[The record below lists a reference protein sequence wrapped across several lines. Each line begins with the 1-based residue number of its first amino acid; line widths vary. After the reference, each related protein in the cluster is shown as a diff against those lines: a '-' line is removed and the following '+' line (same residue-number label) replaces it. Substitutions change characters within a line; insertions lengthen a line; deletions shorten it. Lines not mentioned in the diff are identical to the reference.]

1 MRIGGK
7 REILGTAT
15 RTSVDLSWL
24 GRTRLFDE
32 GRRREG
38 SGDSET
44 KHRNGGAGSHRSSP
58 KDATDLL
65 HRTENQA
72 CGPAGAWRTFHPLW
86 LLNTLGRT
94 PIFTSLPDSHRSAP
108 HNAFTHSSYS
118 LTPRPSAAFALFP
131 LFSLPLS
138 PSLLKLALL
147 PLSLS
152 FAPSLSRALLLEIE
166 PLQHS

>member
-7 REILGTAT
+7 REIMGTAT

-24 GRTRLFDE
+24 GRARLFDE

-44 KHRNGGAGSHRSSP
+44 KHRNGGAGSRRSSP

-94 PIFTSLPDSHRSAP
+94 PIFTFLPDSHRPAP
-108 HNAFTHSSYS
+108 QGLYAQFLLSNPLSISGICPLST
-118 LTPRPSAAFALFP
+118 LFP
-131 LFSLPLS
+131 P
-138 PSLLKLALL
+138 
-147 PLSLS
+147 SLS
-152 FAPSLSRALLLEIE
+152 FAPETRPPSLVSLLRSQ
-166 PLQHS
+166 PL